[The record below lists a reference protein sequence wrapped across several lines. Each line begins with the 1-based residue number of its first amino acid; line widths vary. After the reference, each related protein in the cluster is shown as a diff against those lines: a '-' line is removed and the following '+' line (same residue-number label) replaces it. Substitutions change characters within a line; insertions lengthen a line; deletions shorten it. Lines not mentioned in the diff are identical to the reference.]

1 MRFTEDQ
8 ITIAKRLK
16 QLGIPWQPQVGH
28 YVYDANRICP
38 KSSPFQQGVYFL
50 LNFDCFMQ
58 HVGGVERFRDNM
70 VWLPTWHESR
80 GILRKL
86 GVPDTEV
93 AHLSAEAILQGEE
106 LTCLYRL
113 IQEKFTGRAN
123 KSVAPLGGQH
133 YQAKKN

>member
-8 ITIAKRLK
+8 IHIAKRLK
-16 QLGIPWQPQVGH
+16 KLGIPWQPQVGH

-58 HVGGVERFRDNM
+58 HVGGVARFRDNM
-70 VWLPTWHESR
+70 VWLPTWHEAR
-80 GILRKL
+80 EILRQM
-86 GVPDTEV
+86 GVPDAEV
-93 AHLSAEAILQGEE
+93 ARLSTEAILQDDE

-113 IQEKFTGRAN
+113 ILEEFTGGVD
-123 KSVAPLGGQH
+123 KSGETLTDRHQ
-133 YQAKKN
+133 

>member
-16 QLGIPWQPQVGH
+16 KLGIPWQPQVGH

-50 LNFDCFMQ
+50 LDFACFMQ
-58 HVGGVERFRDNM
+58 HVGGVARFRDNM
-70 VWLPTWHESR
+70 VWLPTWHEAR
-80 GILRKL
+80 EILHQL
-86 GVPDTEV
+86 GVPAAEV
-93 AHLSAEAILQGEE
+93 ASLTTEAILQGDE

-113 IQEKFTGRAN
+113 ILAEFSGRAE
-123 KSVAPLGGQH
+123 KSVETSSNRH
-133 YQAKKN
+133 H